1 MARGSDQLID
11 DFLPHWDFREE
22 HSRRI
27 DAPTSHVRAA
37 VLAITPRE
45 LPLSGVMMVLRLA
58 PAAIVARRWPRGLDR
73 SWIELL
79 VEFGFVELADRDEEI
94 VFGAVGKFWRLREE
108 TVPLAD
114 AEAFVQFN
122 EPGFAKGVMNFRI
135 ADEGGATR
143 LTTETR
149 VQATDNGARR
159 LFRPYWI
166 PVRAVGGL
174 LRREMLRAVARRVSR
189 SPEYVSG

>member
-1 MARGSDQLID
+1 MNGTATRSDQLID
-11 DFLPHWDFREE
+11 EFLPDWDFREE

-27 DAPTSHVRAA
+27 AAPTSHVRAA
-37 VLAITPRE
+37 LLAITPRE
-45 LPLSGVMMVLRLA
+45 LPLSGVMMALRLA

-79 VEFGFVELADRDEEI
+79 LEFGFVELATRDDEI

-114 AEAFVQFN
+114 AEAFVQFE
-122 EPGFAKGVMNFRI
+122 EPGFVKGAMNFCL
-135 ADEGGATR
+135 AEQGGATR

-149 VQATDNGARR
+149 VHATNNGA
-159 LFRPYWI
+159 LWAFRPYWI
-166 PVRAVGGL
+166 PVRVIGGL
-174 LRREMLRAVARRVSR
+174 MRQEMLRAVARRAA
-189 SPEYVSG
+189 